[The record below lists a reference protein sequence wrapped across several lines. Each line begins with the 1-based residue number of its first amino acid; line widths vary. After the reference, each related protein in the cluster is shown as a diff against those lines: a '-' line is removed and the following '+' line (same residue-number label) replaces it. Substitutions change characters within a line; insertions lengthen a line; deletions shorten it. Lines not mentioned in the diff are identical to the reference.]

1 MELELK
7 SKDDVARMRRAGG
20 IVAEV
25 LQRLQEEVRPGIT
38 TLELDRI
45 AEEITRKRGAVP
57 AFKGYR
63 VGDRVFPAS
72 LCVSINEEVVHG
84 IPSSRALREG
94 DIVGLDF
101 GVVIDGYYGDAAVT
115 VPVGAI
121 TGQAQ
126 HLVDAT
132 RESLWQGIRTIRAGS
147 RLGDLSHAIQSY
159 AEGAGLSV
167 VREFVGHGIGRR
179 LHEEPQVPNFGE
191 PGRGRLLREGMVL
204 AIEPM
209 LNLGDP
215 GVLVKDD
222 GWTAVTRDGSLS
234 AHFEH
239 SVAITADGPMV
250 LTQL

>member
-7 SKDDVARMRRAGG
+7 SREDLEHMRRAGQ

-25 LQRLQEEVRPGIT
+25 LQRLQQEVRPGVT

-45 AEEITRKRGAVP
+45 AEEMTRKRGAVP

-84 IPSSRALREG
+84 IPSARVLHEG

-115 VPVGAI
+115 VPVGRVSEKAM
-121 TGQAQ
+121 
-126 HLVDAT
+126 HLVKAT
-132 RESLWQGIRTIRAGS
+132 KESLWAGIQTIQVGK
-147 RLGDLSHAIQSY
+147 RLGDLSHAIQSA
-159 AEGAGLSV
+159 AESAGLSV
-167 VREFVGHGIGRR
+167 VREFVGHGIGRH

-191 PGRGRLLREGMVL
+191 PGKGRLLREGMVL

-209 LNLGDP
+209 LNLGEA
-215 GVLVKDD
+215 GVMVQPD

-239 SVAITADGPMV
+239 SVAVTAGGPVV
-250 LTQL
+250 LTAL